1 MDQSELR
8 LEWRSS
14 SSLIFWGVVV
24 LTVFGCAASVFEFFF
39 GIVNAVDNYLGTIL
53 DTASSFGAGSH
64 AEGLAK
70 FSAVHDRMSV
80 FTRLFEAL
88 TVAGWIVYVVGLSR
102 FRNAQHTERGRWLTG
117 SLYTACWLGLI
128 GMACTFLGSFLG
140 MFGLLF
146 TFAGWVLNLIS
157 LFKFRSA
164 FNQLYIEDSWTDM
177 ARQGAR
183 TLRNSYT
190 FGIILAFFPLIV
202 FLAMALI
209 SIGSISSLG
218 GMMRGFSDDAAGT
231 IMSLLGGSIAFMIL
245 LGLIG
250 IVLWILQTCYL
261 IAGWCKINDGAPA
274 DDPEMDEYPS
284 DHSTLAIICSILGAI
299 AVMIF
304 GAWLCLSP
312 LTHDGSKRVESAY
325 KSESVESETEAT
337 DSDNENE
344 ELTSIVE
351 SLRESGPSK
360 TKQEESEPEGDIY
373 THHYKGSIDNK
384 YAIEMTLTTDGG
396 AYYTGEYMYVKNKRP
411 IQLSGQRVDDG
422 DRLVLEEYVGDKMT
436 GLFDGILGRS
446 GYSGTWTSAD
456 GSRSYPFSV
465 RPN

>member
-1 MDQSELR
+1 
-8 LEWRSS
+8 
-14 SSLIFWGVVV
+14 
-24 LTVFGCAASVFEFFF
+24 
-39 GIVNAVDNYLGTIL
+39 
-53 DTASSFGAGSH
+53 
-64 AEGLAK
+64 
-70 FSAVHDRMSV
+70 
-80 FTRLFEAL
+80 
-88 TVAGWIVYVVGLSR
+88 
-102 FRNAQHTERGRWLTG
+102 
-117 SLYTACWLGLI
+117 
-128 GMACTFLGSFLG
+128 
-140 MFGLLF
+140 
-146 TFAGWVLNLIS
+146 
-157 LFKFRSA
+157 
-164 FNQLYIEDSWTDM
+164 
-177 ARQGAR
+177 
-183 TLRNSYT
+183 
-190 FGIILAFFPLIV
+190 
-202 FLAMALI
+202 
-209 SIGSISSLG
+209 
-218 GMMRGFSDDAAGT
+218 
-231 IMSLLGGSIAFMIL
+231 
-245 LGLIG
+245 
-250 IVLWILQTCYL
+250 
-261 IAGWCKINDGAPA
+261 
-274 DDPEMDEYPS
+274 MDEYPS

-325 KSESVESETEAT
+325 KSESVESETEAM

-351 SLRESGPSK
+351 SLRESGLSK
-360 TKQEESEPEGDIY
+360 TKQEESEPEGDMY

-436 GLFDGILGRS
+436 GRFDGILGHT